1 MSCADIKRSYHCS
14 EEFDPDVL
22 IFWTTW
28 VLQRM
33 YVLVS
38 AFVTQHDSLL
48 LKANISFDITPEEF
62 KLKPGTKLQELFA
75 PGVNS
80 YVAR

>member
-1 MSCADIKRSYHCS
+1 
-14 EEFDPDVL
+14 
-22 IFWTTW
+22 
-28 VLQRM
+28 M

-38 AFVTQHDSLL
+38 AFVTQQDPEILQFA
-48 LKANISFDITPEEF
+48 KANISFDITPEEF

-80 YVAR
+80 YVAS